1 LSSSKFQ
8 ELKVNTSLPTLAR
21 KTLVVLLAP
30 LAAALL
36 ASGCA
41 SNHFVTPQPAAA
53 TKLPDAQADARVAES
68 ALEAGDTQLA
78 VSLFEK
84 LLKADPQSKP
94 AQLGLGD
101 AMYQSGDIARAGVL
115 YARVAAVAPD
125 DARATL
131 GLARVALRQRR
142 LDEAEKLY
150 RQLLATHP
158 EHAVAAEGLGATL
171 DLEGKHAQAQAV
183 YRAALQQHPEVAG
196 LKADLGLS
204 LILAGDVRA
213 GANVLLDVAG
223 LPDAPPQ
230 ARENLALAYGLLGN
244 NEAARRILVTDMP
257 ADSAEDN
264 LRFYRQLRER
274 LGSAGGNTGDA
285 AVSETQPVSSAS
297 IVPAGVIR

>member
-1 LSSSKFQ
+1 M
-8 ELKVNTSLPTLAR
+8 PARRTLTALL
-21 KTLVVLLAP
+21 TLLAP

-36 ASGCA
+36 ATGCA
-41 SNHFVTPQPAAA
+41 SNHFVTPQPAA
-53 TKLPDAQADARVAES
+53 THLPDAQADMHVAES

-78 VSLFEK
+78 ISLFGK
-84 LLKADPQSKP
+84 QLKADPQSKA

-101 AMYQSGDIARAGVL
+101 AMYQSGDLARAGVL
-115 YARVAAVAPD
+115 YARVAASAPD
-125 DARATL
+125 DARAML

-142 LDEAEKLY
+142 LDEAEQRY
-150 RQLLATHP
+150 RKLLAAHP

-183 YRAALQQHPEVAG
+183 YQAALQQHPEVAG

-257 ADSAEDN
+257 PDSADDN

-274 LGSAGGNTGDA
+274 LAAAGPDASAAGA
-285 AVSETQPVSSAS
+285 AHTQPVSAAS
-297 IVPAGVIR
+297 VARVGALQ

>member
-1 LSSSKFQ
+1 MIPSRPL
-8 ELKVNTSLPTLAR
+8 LAR
-21 KTLVVLLAP
+21 KTPAALMALLAP

-36 ASGCA
+36 ATGCA

-53 TKLPDAQADARVAES
+53 THLPDAQADMHVAES

-78 VSLFEK
+78 MSLFSK
-84 LLKADPQSKP
+84 QLKADPQSKA

-101 AMYQSGDIARAGVL
+101 TMYQSGDLARAGVL
-115 YARVAAVAPD
+115 YARVAAIAPD
-125 DARATL
+125 DARAML

-142 LDEAEKLY
+142 LDEAEKRY

-171 DLEGKHAQAQAV
+171 DLQGKHAQAQAV

-204 LILAGDVRA
+204 LILGGDVRA

-257 ADSAEDN
+257 PDSAEDN

-274 LGSAGGNTGDA
+274 LAAPGPDAGGAGGAGA
-285 AVSETQPVSSAS
+285 AGMAQTQPVSAAS
-297 IVPAGVIR
+297 VAPVGVLR